1 MTYTLRGVKADGSE
15 TEIATN
21 TFDGTKPKIDIHDT
35 ARQYSKLKIT
45 FSKPLAFS
53 NNRLEIQV
61 NTALVDPEK
70 VVLSPNSS
78 LYYYAM

>member
-15 TEIATN
+15 TKIATN
-21 TFDGTKPKIDIHDT
+21 TFDGTYPKIDIHDT

-45 FSKPLAFS
+45 FSKPLPFS
-53 NNRLEIQV
+53 NNYLAFKI
-61 NTALVDPEK
+61 NTALVNPEK
-70 VVLSPNSS
+70 VVLSPDSN

>member
-21 TFDGTKPKIDIHDT
+21 TFDGTAPKIDIHDT

-53 NNRLEIQV
+53 NNYLGFRI
-61 NTALVDPEK
+61 NTALVDPEN
-70 VVLSPNSS
+70 VVLSPNSN

>member
-21 TFDGTKPKIDIHDT
+21 AFDRTAPKIDIHDT
-35 ARQYSKLKIT
+35 TRQYSKLKIT

-53 NNRLEIQV
+53 NNYLAFTI
-61 NTALVDPEK
+61 NTALVDPEN
-70 VVLSPNSS
+70 VVLSPNSY
-78 LYYYAM
+78 LNYYAR

>member
-53 NNRLEIQV
+53 NNYLAFTI
-61 NTALVDPEK
+61 NTALVDPEN
-70 VVLSPNSS
+70 VVLSPNS
-78 LYYYAM
+78 YPNYYAR

>member
-1 MTYTLRGVKADGSE
+1 MTYTLRGVKADASE

-21 TFDGTKPKIDIHDT
+21 TFDRTKPKIDIHDT

-45 FSKPLAFS
+45 FSKPLPFS
-53 NNRLEIQV
+53 NNYLAFTI
-61 NTALVDPEK
+61 NTALVDPEN
-70 VVLSPNSS
+70 VVLSPGSN